1 VNNTASEYLSNPED
15 PSQAKAKPEAP
26 TDTTPMRA
34 GEFDPLAG
42 GGGQP
47 ATPGENGSEKTAVGQ
62 AEKKLC
68 KPLIEFFSPSQLKN
82 YVVPPD
88 QCLVG
93 DFHLQRGAPSVLAG
107 PGGSG
112 KSRGTLWLATLGAQG
127 SGNWFGMPVRCRFKT
142 LIVQSENSLTR
153 LHRDFEQISNVAD
166 LDDWIRISSFPGYR
180 GFDFPNAIFRADLKA
195 ALRDLRPD
203 LVVFDPWNDIARD
216 SMERDYQEAFERLR
230 EVMAEVPHAACL
242 IVHHL
247 RKPRSED
254 RHKGR
259 SLANLLAGSY
269 VLQSKPRSVMIMQP
283 ASDDTED
290 ARIVF
295 TPAKNNDGE
304 LGKRTAWVRKAGWF
318 EPVTDFNFEEFDGAG
333 GAHREPKVNEGHL
346 RDIFGDGKN
355 WLLLKRGAEELQE
368 RAEVGRS
375 AAYEALRLEGGRF
388 SHLLIK
394 HPDGLIGLRA
404 AEPADAA
411 EPI

>member
-1 VNNTASEYLSNPED
+1 
-15 PSQAKAKPEAP
+15 
-26 TDTTPMRA
+26 M
-34 GEFDPLAG
+34 
-42 GGGQP
+42 
-47 ATPGENGSEKTAVGQ
+47 
-62 AEKKLC
+62 
-68 KPLIEFFSPSQLKN
+68 KN

-112 KSRGTLWLATLGAQG
+112 KSRATLWLATLGALG

-142 LIVQSENSLTR
+142 LIVQSENGLAR
-153 LHRDFEQISNVAD
+153 LHRDFEQIQNVAE
-166 LDDWIRISSFPGYR
+166 LDDWIRISSFPRYR
-180 GFDFPNAIFRADLKA
+180 GFDFPNTVFRAELKA
-195 ALRDLRPD
+195 ALRDFGPD

-230 EVMAEVPHAACL
+230 DIVAEVPNAACL
-242 IVHHL
+242 ILHHL
-247 RKPRSED
+247 RKPRAED

-318 EPVTDFNFEEFDGAG
+318 EPVTEFDFDEFDGG
-333 GAHREPKVNEGHL
+333 GARREPKVNEGHL
-346 RDIFGDGKN
+346 REIFDDGRR
-355 WLLLKRGAEELQE
+355 WLALKTAAEELKE

-375 AAYEALRLEGGRF
+375 AAYDALKIVGGRF
-388 SHLLIK
+388 SNLLTK
-394 HPDGLIGLRA
+394 RDDGLIGLRA
-404 AEPADAA
+404 AKTAGDGKPV
-411 EPI
+411 